1 MIFMEFDPTLFVQK
15 IFRQISVLCAV
26 VFISVG
32 GMSQSVMARE
42 TYEVQSGDNLSKI
55 AAEHGVTVSQLKEWN
70 NLQDDT
76 IFVGDTLQVSA
87 AAAQTEPDAEEPG
100 AAADAETG
108 DDAGSVKIP
117 EGVNP
122 DPAIQEMALSPDL
135 REYVYQVE
143 SGDSLNVIA
152 RRFDTRVESIRWL
165 NDLEGDQIVID
176 QKLLIPTTGDPREG
190 FGKQV
195 TSQGILPEEEAR
207 YSIKAGESI
216 FSLAR
221 EINSTVT
228 RLRWRNNLDTSAVS
242 KGQVLIVPGLEE
254 DDVDQAAVA
263 AAAGEEEQPQVDTG
277 EETREPTDDART
289 DPGADAAGDGRLV
302 VDPTGPAMPSEMSA
316 EAEEEMA
323 RSTELHEYPHRVAP
337 EETLEQIAQKWNS
350 SIAVIRYL
358 NDLPGGEPEANR
370 LLLIP
375 TYSTSRDSSKLGL
388 RNAGELTATRDELLE
403 AGKEVRVGLN
413 DSISGLALRG
423 ESTVTRLRWLNR
435 LDDNELE
442 VGTTLVLPPEKD

>member
-1 MIFMEFDPTLFVQK
+1 MIFMEFDPTFFVQK
-15 IFRQISVLCAV
+15 IFRQTAILCALV
-26 VFISVG
+26 LISVG
-32 GMSQSVMARE
+32 GMSQSVMALE

-70 NLQDDT
+70 KLQDDT
-76 IFVGDTLQVSA
+76 IFVGDTLRVSA
-87 AAAQTEPDAEEPG
+87 GSDQAEAGADAEEPG
-100 AAADAETG
+100 DAADAGTDE
-108 DDAGSVKIP
+108 AGSVEVP

-122 DPAIQEMALSPDL
+122 DPAIQEMALSPGL
-135 REYVYQVE
+135 REYVYEVE

-165 NDLEGDQIVID
+165 NDLEGDQIVVD

-195 TSQGILPEEEAR
+195 TSQGSLPEQEAR
-207 YSIKAGESI
+207 YSIKTGESI
-216 FSLAR
+216 FSLAN
-221 EINSTVT
+221 EIDSTVT
-228 RLRWRNNLDTSAVS
+228 RLRWRNNLDTSAVR
-242 KGQVLIVPGLEE
+242 KGQVLIIPGLEE
-254 DDVDQAAVA
+254 DDVDEAAVA
-263 AAAGEEEQPQVDTG
+263 AAAAASEEQPQVS
-277 EETREPTDDART
+277 TDDAQS
-289 DPGADAAGDGRLV
+289 DPDAEAAGDDPLV

-316 EAEEEMA
+316 EAEEELA
-323 RSTELHEYPHRVAP
+323 RSAALHEYPHRVAP
-337 EETLEQIAQKWNS
+337 EETIEQIAGKWNS

-403 AGKEVRVGLN
+403 AGKEVQVGLN

-442 VGTTLVLPPEKD
+442 VGTTLVLPPKED